1 MASLIGD
8 AVGGVMFK
16 SYYTLPEA
24 ARYLASE
31 LNEDLTEIDLLLAA
45 KRGDLILSLVFQE
58 PPLCLITSKIDN
70 PTEEEIRKWRS
81 CMCLDWVGSEA
92 YRIEVKRILAMEEDG
107 LFDIEN
113 LGDAAAFFGAELV
126 RHGYPSTTTSLN
138 RWLSAIEMGGIYFKR
153 KDCDGYF
160 KPATFTPLYPPPK
173 EPADTE
179 EEAAWEK
186 YRQYLYEYSLKEIQ
200 PSFWIH
206 DYPKTF
212 EELPNA
218 SLVVRKENFTALIK
232 DKRFARVPSQKT
244 INKQNVLIAVMAQ
257 MITGK
262 TNASKSAKAGRLVDD
277 IQKKATAL
285 GWKAPDIDPR
295 TLQKYI
301 EEGEEILKQ

>member
-1 MASLIGD
+1 
-8 AVGGVMFK
+8 MFK

-70 PTEEEIRKWRS
+70 PSKEEIDKWRS

-92 YRIEVKRILAMEEDG
+92 YRIEVKRTLVMEEDG

-113 LGDAAAFFGAELV
+113 LGDATAFFGAELV
-126 RHGYPSTTTSLN
+126 RHGYPSATTTLN
-138 RWLSAIEMGGIYFKR
+138 GLFPAFGTGGIYFKR

-179 EEAAWEK
+179 EEATWEK
-186 YRQYLYEYSLKEIQ
+186 YQQHLHEYTLKEIE

-206 DYPKTF
+206 NYPKTF

-218 SLVVRKENFTALIK
+218 TLVVRKENFIALIK
-232 DKRFARVPSQKT
+232 DKRFARAPSQKT
-244 INKQNVLIAVMAQ
+244 INKQNELIAVMAQ
-257 MITGK
+257 MIIGK
-262 TNASKSAKAGRLVDD
+262 TNASKDARAQRLVED
-277 IQKKATAL
+277 IREKATEL
-285 GWKAPDIDPR
+285 GWKAPDIAPR
-295 TLQKYI
+295 TLKKYI
-301 EEGEEILKQ
+301 DEGEEILKQ